1 MNFEQPPPYP
11 GSGPT
16 APGYPAQGPP
26 PQGYPPQGYPQGYPV
41 NMEQPNPAYPNYPA
55 GPMGPGGPYPGP
67 GGPYPGPGGPYPGPG
82 QPPYQGY
89 PEQPQF
95 GWQGGPPPGPMYGE
109 APKNTV
115 YVVEDRR
122 RDDTGDTC
130 LTACWTAL
138 CCCCLWDMLT

>member
-16 APGYPAQGPP
+16 APCYPAQGPP
-26 PQGYPPQGYPQGYPV
+26 PQGYPPQGYPPQGYPV
-41 NMEQPNPAYPNYPA
+41 NMEQPNPAYPNYPV
-55 GPMGPGGPYPGP
+55 GPPGP
-67 GGPYPGPGGPYPGPG
+67 GGPYPVQGM
-82 QPPYQGY
+82 PPYQGY
-89 PEQPQF
+89 PEQQQY
-95 GWQGGPPPGPMYGE
+95 GWQGGPPPGTMYGE

-122 RDDTGDTC
+122 REGSSGETC